1 MNIQPSIVTLCGSTK
16 FKKQFDDMNC
26 KFTLEGYIVLSPG
39 CYAHADNISITD
51 EEKIKLDELHKKKIL
66 MSNFIFIINENNYIG
81 LSTKSEIEFAITN
94 NIPVS
99 YLYEV

>member
-1 MNIQPSIVTLCGSTK
+1 MNNQPQIVTLCGSTK
-16 FKKQFDDMNC
+16 FKKQFDEMNL
-26 KFTLEGYIVLSPG
+26 KFTLDGYIVLSPG
-39 CYAHADNISITD
+39 CYAHADNIIITN

-81 LSTKSEIEFAITN
+81 SSTQSEIKFAINN
-94 NIPVS
+94 NIPIF